1 LTIQVPATSANL
13 GPGFDTLGLAIKLH
27 NSVTIKP
34 AKFFSVSIKGEGAQ
48 NPKLKTNNLFL
59 KIFNNLFQSLT
70 DSKENFRF
78 EFYNNIPISRG
89 LGSSSAVIVSAIAS
103 AYRMAEIEIKSSKRE
118 ILNRALQYESH
129 PDNITSTVMGGFNVS
144 CVENGKVYSQNKKI
158 PNHLKAVLVIPD
170 KPISTSKSRSILPTH
185 YKKEDTIYS
194 LSRSSLMVS
203 AFFNERWEILR
214 VASKDRLHQLR
225 RMKTFPELFTIQKVA
240 LDNGALMST
249 LSGSGS
255 TFFSMTYEDDAQ
267 NVAQKLQ
274 EKFPKFRVVVKDFD
288 NDGVFS
294 S

>member
-48 NPKLKTNNLFL
+48 NPKLKTNNLYFN
-59 KIFNNLFQSLT
+59 IFNDVFQSLT
-70 DSKENFRF
+70 DSKEHFRF
-78 EFYNNIPISRG
+78 EFSNNIPISRG

-103 AYRMAEIEIKSSKRE
+103 AYKMAEVKSTKRE
-118 ILNRALQYESH
+118 ILNRALRYESH

-144 CVENGKVYSQNKKI
+144 CVEKGKVYSQNKKI

-185 YKKEDTIYS
+185 YKKEDAIYS

-214 VASKDRLHQLR
+214 VASKDRLHQFR
-225 RMKTFPELFTIQKVA
+225 RMKTFPELFTIQKIA

-267 NVAQKLQ
+267 NVAKKLQ
-274 EKFPKFRVVVKDFD
+274 EKFPNFKVVVKDFD

>member
-1 LTIQVPATSANL
+1 MTIKVPATSANL

-34 AKFFSVSIKGEGAQ
+34 SKFFSVSIKGEGAQ
-48 NPKLKTNNLFL
+48 NPKLKTNNLYFN
-59 KIFNNLFQSLT
+59 IFNDVYSLLT
-70 DSKENFRF
+70 DSKEHFRF
-78 EFYNNIPISRG
+78 EFHNKIPISRG

-103 AYRMAEIEIKSSKRE
+103 AYRMAEVRSTKRE
-118 ILNRALQYESH
+118 ILNKALKYENH

-144 CVENGKVYSQNKKI
+144 CVERGKVYSQNKKI
-158 PNHLKAVLVIPD
+158 PSSVKAVLVIPD
-170 KPISTSKSRSILPTH
+170 KPISTSKSRNILPSH
-185 YKKEDTIYS
+185 YKKEDAVYS

-214 VASKDRLHQLR
+214 VASKDRLHQFK
-225 RMKTFPELFTIQKVA
+225 RMKTFPELFTVQKIA
-240 LDNGALMST
+240 LENGAFMST

-255 TFFSMTYEDDAQ
+255 TFFSMTYEDDAKK
-267 NVAQKLQ
+267 VADKLQ
-274 EKFPKFRVVVKDFD
+274 EKFPNFKVIVKDFD